1 MSWSV
6 LSPPPVHILAQLLK
20 ITTTLSEV
28 ISLVVALHIVPVV
41 PILLCDGTI
50 DVHIATHAN
59 DCHIHRSD
67 VHVMHLY
74 LRVGGNN
81 ILGTGIKANP
91 VDCNFLIF
99 FPNPNPT
106 IAHLTF

>member
-28 ISLVVALHIVPVV
+28 MSLVVALHIVPVV
-41 PILLCDGTI
+41 PILLCDGII

-67 VHVMHLY
+67 VHVMHVY
-74 LRVGGNN
+74 LVFLKTLLFSKLCSRVCK
-81 ILGTGIKANP
+81 LST
-91 VDCNFLIF
+91 
-99 FPNPNPT
+99 
-106 IAHLTF
+106 